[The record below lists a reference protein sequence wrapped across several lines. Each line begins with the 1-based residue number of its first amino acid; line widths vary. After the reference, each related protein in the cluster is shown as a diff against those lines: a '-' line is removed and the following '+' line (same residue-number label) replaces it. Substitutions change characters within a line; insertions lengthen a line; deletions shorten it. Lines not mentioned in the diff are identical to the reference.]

1 MLIKRK
7 YHSCRKAKA
16 SLFHLIFGTQ
26 FTLAPTIR
34 KKKKRERVVS
44 QRMKEKVKLTRR
56 QRLNVVFFSFHLLW
70 PQQLLIKK
78 KAKEVMK
85 EKIRHSLCLWR
96 HYLFLFSFKR
106 TFGPQLIRKK
116 GPKGRKS

>member
-26 FTLAPTIR
+26 LTLAHTIR
-34 KKKKRERVVS
+34 KKKKRARVVS

-56 QRLNVVFFSFHLLW
+56 QRLNVVFFSFIYNFFGLNNYS
-70 PQQLLIKK
+70 KK

-96 HYLFLFSFKR
+96 QYTGHHLRFQKR
-106 TFGPQLIRKK
+106 SKI
-116 GPKGRKS
+116 